1 MNVNSQTETLQSTSL
16 QAPQVLFLKRTRVC
30 VCVCV
35 HMLIC
40 GENIEMKMSS
50 DLKNKY
56 INFNMNPFYG
66 KLLFIAVTIF
76 VF

>member
-30 VCVCV
+30 V

-40 GENIEMKMSS
+40 DENIEMKMSS
-50 DLKNKY
+50 DLKNKC
-56 INFNMNPFYG
+56 INFNINPLYG
-66 KLLFIAVTIF
+66 KLLFVAVTIF